1 MGKNEDASNNRCQ
14 LADRNELPSNHFDK
28 IGRVDETIGTI
39 NAKTARNYPLL
50 LVAWKSLKLMNLF
63 EYNLENFIRL
73 ERDGEDN

>member
-39 NAKTARNYPLL
+39 NAKIARRIEIFETDE
-50 LVAWKSLKLMNLF
+50 SLR
-63 EYNLENFIRL
+63 I
-73 ERDGEDN
+73 